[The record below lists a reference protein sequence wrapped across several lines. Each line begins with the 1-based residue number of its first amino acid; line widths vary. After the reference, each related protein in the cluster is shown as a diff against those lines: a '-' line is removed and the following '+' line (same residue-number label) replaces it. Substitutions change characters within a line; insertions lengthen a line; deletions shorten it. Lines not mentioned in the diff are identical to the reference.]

1 MIDKKASVIISTPGR
16 LDQRI
21 KVKYR
26 VLDLMNLEVN
36 QEEDASK
43 QPYLKLDR
51 VNYLVVDEADL
62 MLDISSLLSSYSS
75 FILPWF

>member
-21 KVKYR
+21 EVKYR

-43 QPYLKLDR
+43 QQHLKLDR